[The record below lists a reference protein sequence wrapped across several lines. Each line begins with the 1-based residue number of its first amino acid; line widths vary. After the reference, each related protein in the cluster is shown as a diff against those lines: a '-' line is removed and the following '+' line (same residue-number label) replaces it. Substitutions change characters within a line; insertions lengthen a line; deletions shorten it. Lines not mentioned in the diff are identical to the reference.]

1 MKRREN
7 MSFAVAEVSYWMAL
21 GYGFLA
27 FFSPCVLPL
36 IPAFL
41 GVLFASKGDFL
52 KIIGFFVGI
61 SSLFS
66 VIGVLFGLFGNFI
79 PTYILTWI
87 SGLALVV
94 FGLFYL
100 FDVELVKMKKNPNVW
115 RYKGEG
121 FLNGFL
127 LGGSVGLVWIPCSSP
142 ILGSILAIVASGREP
157 VKGGIL
163 LFLYSLGI
171 SIPFILM
178 GGFVNRLLNRVS
190 FKKPVW
196 MNVLKVVGSLS
207 LVLVGVLILTGR
219 FITY

>member
-1 MKRREN
+1 

-157 VKGGIL
+157 VKGGVL

>member
-1 MKRREN
+1 
-7 MSFAVAEVSYWMAL
+7 
-21 GYGFLA
+21 
-27 FFSPCVLPL
+27 
-36 IPAFL
+36 
-41 GVLFASKGDFL
+41 
-52 KIIGFFVGI
+52 
-61 SSLFS
+61 
-66 VIGVLFGLFGNFI
+66 
-79 PTYILTWI
+79 
-87 SGLALVV
+87 
-94 FGLFYL
+94 
-100 FDVELVKMKKNPNVW
+100 KNPNVW

-157 VKGGIL
+157 VKGGVL

>member
-157 VKGGIL
+157 VKGGVL

>member
-1 MKRREN
+1 MKRRDD

-157 VKGGIL
+157 VKGGVL

>member
-142 ILGSILAIVASGREP
+142 ILGSILAIVTSGREP
-157 VKGGIL
+157 VKGGVL

>member
-21 GYGFLA
+21 GYGLLA

-52 KIIGFFVGI
+52 KVIGFFVGI

-87 SGLALVV
+87 SGLVLIV

-157 VKGGIL
+157 VKGGVL

>member
-157 VKGGIL
+157 VKGGVL

-196 MNVLKVVGSLS
+196 MNVLKVVGSHS

>member
-1 MKRREN
+1 
-7 MSFAVAEVSYWMAL
+7 
-21 GYGFLA
+21 
-27 FFSPCVLPL
+27 
-36 IPAFL
+36 
-41 GVLFASKGDFL
+41 L

-79 PTYILTWI
+79 PAYILTWV
-87 SGLALVV
+87 SGLVLVV

-100 FDVELVKMKKNPNVW
+100 FDVEIIKMKKNPNVW
-115 RYKGEG
+115 RYKDGG

-157 VKGGIL
+157 VKGGVL

-178 GGFVNRLLNRVS
+178 GGFVNKLLNRVS

-207 LVLVGVLILTGR
+207 LVLVGVLILTGK

>member
-157 VKGGIL
+157 VKGGVL
-163 LFLYSLGI
+163 L
-171 SIPFILM
+171 
-178 GGFVNRLLNRVS
+178 S
-190 FKKPVW
+190 FTLWVF
-196 MNVLKVVGSLS
+196 
-207 LVLVGVLILTGR
+207 R
-219 FITY
+219 FRSY

>member
-1 MKRREN
+1 